1 MWQFGHHRDAA
12 MKLNLDL
19 QVRGRQ
25 CSDRGE
31 YTQPYGRV
39 TQAAWAARGGC
50 VAELLPLV
58 STKTVLLQWRC
69 YGRHHLSTW
78 ILPLIMINNHDD
90 VIFREREMEK
100 ILPFTCWFFFKSLA
114 YYIQT
119 LKLQWNAGM
128 MSIWLST
135 DSHQVCF
142 WWESCMGSGKMRETP
157 NHDMPFNNW
166 TLIPIIYLFTY
177 R

>member
-1 MWQFGHHRDAA
+1 MVRFMVEAGLSFPFLHFHLSFLGFDVHFISTATKCDSLAITEMQPWSWI
-12 MKLNLDL
+12 LDL

-100 ILPFTCWFFFKSLA
+100 YCHSPVDFFSNL
-114 YYIQT
+114 
-119 LKLQWNAGM
+119 
-128 MSIWLST
+128 
-135 DSHQVCF
+135 
-142 WWESCMGSGKMRETP
+142 
-157 NHDMPFNNW
+157 
-166 TLIPIIYLFTY
+166 
-177 R
+177 